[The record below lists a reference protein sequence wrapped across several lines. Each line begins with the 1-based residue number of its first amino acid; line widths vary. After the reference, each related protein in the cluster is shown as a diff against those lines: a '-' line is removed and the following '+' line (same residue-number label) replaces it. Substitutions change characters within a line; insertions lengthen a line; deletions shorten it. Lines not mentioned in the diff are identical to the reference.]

1 MTICIAC
8 ETTCPFLLAGL
19 LADDGLKVLKI
30 IVVVVSHAA
39 AARTVSW
46 QTFCKM
52 SGKGKGKVVTARAQS
67 QGYPTAE
74 SQGNPTPRSGNCPRQ
89 TCFIAS
95 SRQARSRA
103 QTAGD
108 PVGSDI
114 SDRLSEG
121 LWH

>member
-19 LADDGLKVLKI
+19 FADDGLKVLEI
-30 IVVVVSHAA
+30 IVVVFSHAA

-67 QGYPTAE
+67 QGNRLLPPKREADM
-74 SQGNPTPRSGNCPRQ
+74 SDCRG
-89 TCFIAS
+89 S
-95 SRQARSRA
+95 SW
-103 QTAGD
+103 
-108 PVGSDI
+108 
-114 SDRLSEG
+114 L
-121 LWH
+121 